1 MGLFGKKKTG
11 NSVEQKSAADA
22 ACAAGASAGATQA
35 AGATA
40 EGVAKAAGDVDIR
53 SAVLESLAAIC
64 EDEVVKEDPDI
75 NIVEEG
81 LIDSLGYIEL
91 LMQIEEKT
99 GVVIAPA
106 EYSREQMDTPN
117 KIVAIVVA
125 KTNA

>member
-22 ACAAGASAGATQA
+22 ACAAGASAGAAA
-35 AGATA
+35 AGATTA
-40 EGVAKAAGDVDIR
+40 GVAKAAGDADIR

-64 EDEVVKEDPDI
+64 EDDVVKEDPDI

>member
-1 MGLFGKKKTG
+1 MGLFGKKKTE
-11 NSVEQKSAADA
+11 NNEKVSAAP
-22 ACAAGASAGATQA
+22 AAGA
-35 AGATA
+35 
-40 EGVAKAAGDVDIR
+40 VDIR
-53 SAVLESLAAIC
+53 TAILESLANIC

-106 EYSREQMDTPN
+106 EYTRKEMDTPN
-117 KIVAIVVA
+117 KIIAIVVA